1 MHFDQY
7 YLVYIFVHAVLCL
20 EFILYSF
27 IFIDFFS
34 AKLHNFLIKLKEQYA
49 MKTNSKNF
57 IKLTKEYLHFCTARK
72 NLDTKTIK
80 SYSIDLKQYA
90 AFLSDYSLDWNDKKS
105 IEKFIEFM
113 HSKFKPKSVKRKIA
127 SLKAFFHFLEIEEI
141 IEINPFHRIQIKYK
155 EPFLLPKTI
164 SLKTIE
170 KIMNY
175 AYLECKNQT
184 TYFGQKT
191 ALRNAL
197 ILELLFATGMRISEL
212 CSLTTEQINFNDYI
226 IKIYGKG
233 SKERLIQ
240 ICNKNVRKLLDEYCR
255 EFDFELNNYKYF
267 FINRLCNRLSEQSVR
282 NMINTY
288 SKNAGVSIHITPHMF
303 RHSFATL
310 LLEED
315 VDIRYIQQMLGHSSI
330 TTTQI
335 YTHTSINKQKNIL
348 STKHP
353 RNKLEIGI

>member
-1 MHFDQY
+1 MDSNINIKVEIQK
-7 YLVYIFVHAVLCL
+7 YL
-20 EFILYSF
+20 
-27 IFIDFFS
+27 
-34 AKLHNFLIKLKEQYA
+34 Q
-49 MKTNSKNF
+49 
-57 IKLTKEYLHFCTARK
+57 FCTQRK
-72 NLDTKTIK
+72 NLDSKTIK
-80 SYSIDLKQYA
+80 SYSIDLRQFTEFISENNLLWISK
-90 AFLSDYSLDWNDKKS
+90 SS
-105 IEKFIEFM
+105 IENYIDSL
-113 HSKFKPKSVKRKIA
+113 HNTLKPKSVKRKIA
-127 SLKAFFHFLEIEEI
+127 SLKAFFHYLEIEEI
-141 IEINPFHRIQIKYK
+141 IEINPFHKIQIKYK
-155 EPFLLPKTI
+155 EPFILPKTI
-164 SLKTIE
+164 PLKTIE

-175 AYLECKNQT
+175 AYLERKRQAT
-184 TYFGQKT
+184 SYGRKL
-191 ALRNAL
+191 ALRNTL

-212 CSLTTEQINFNDYI
+212 CSLTNEQINFNDYI

-240 ICNKNVRKLLDEYCR
+240 ICNKNVQNLLDEYRR
-255 EFDFELNNYKYF
+255 EFDFELKNYNYL

-288 SKNAGVSIHITPHMF
+288 SKSAGVPIHITPHMF

-348 STKHP
+348 SAKHP
-353 RNKLEIGI
+353 RNKLEIRI

>member
-1 MHFDQY
+1 M
-7 YLVYIFVHAVLCL
+7 
-20 EFILYSF
+20 E
-27 IFIDFFS
+27 
-34 AKLHNFLIKLKEQYA
+34 
-49 MKTNSKNF
+49 TNSKTF
-57 IKLTKEYLHFCTARK
+57 INLLEEYLHFCTARK

-90 AFLSDYSLDWNDKKS
+90 VFLSDFSLDWNDKKT

-127 SLKAFFHFLEIEEI
+127 SLKAFFHFLEIEEM
-141 IEINPFHRIQIKYK
+141 IEINPFHKIQIKYK

-164 SLKTIE
+164 PLKTIE
-170 KIMNY
+170 IIINY
-175 AYLECKNQT
+175 AYLESKNQT
-184 TYFGQKT
+184 TFCGQKT
-191 ALRNAL
+191 ALRNVL

-240 ICNKNVRKLLDEYCR
+240 ICNKNVQKLLDKYR
-255 EFDFELNNYKYF
+255 KEFDFELNNYNYF

-282 NMINTY
+282 NMINSY
-288 SKNAGVSIHITPHMF
+288 SKSAGVSIHITPHMF

-348 STKHP
+348 SAKHP